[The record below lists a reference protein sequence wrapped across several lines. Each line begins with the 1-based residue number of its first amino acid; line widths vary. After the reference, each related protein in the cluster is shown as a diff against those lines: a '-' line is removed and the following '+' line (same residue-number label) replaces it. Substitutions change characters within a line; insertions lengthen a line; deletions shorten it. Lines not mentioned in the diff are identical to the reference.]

1 MKKILVFILAVAVL
15 CSIAVGT
22 TLTYFTDTDYDTNTM
37 TVGKVGI
44 NQTINGQETGIAS
57 YALFPVTAEPDAIT
71 GLVPVE
77 NNGVNMD
84 VIVSV
89 DSDSQNAYVRT
100 IFAFEMKKVG
110 NTWVSPIGTDV
121 ILVQSGIT
129 MTGVTFVKDDIP
141 YIVGVCDYAGAL
153 QNAGATLPSLKQ
165 VYLASTVGNEFSTA
179 VDGQYNILVLSQAVQ
194 TQGFT
199 SADAALT
206 AAFGEVNATNVANWF
221 K

>member
-37 TVGKVGI
+37 TVGTVGI
-44 NQTINGQETGIAS
+44 NQTINGNETGIVSAPM
-57 YALFPVTAEPDAIT
+57 FPVTAEPDAN

-77 NNGVNMD
+77 NNGVNLN
-84 VIVSV
+84 VVVTV
-89 DSDSQNAYVRT
+89 DNDSKNAYVRT
-100 IFAFEMKKVG
+100 IFAFELKKDG
-110 NTWVSPIGTDV
+110 TSPIGTDV

-129 MTGVTFVKDDIP
+129 MTNVTFTKNGVQ
-141 YIVGVCDYAGAL
+141 YVVGVCNYGEVSA
-153 QNAGATLPSLKQ
+153 NATLSSLKQ
-165 VYLASTVGNEFSTA
+165 VYLHKNVGNEFSAA
-179 VDGQYNILVLSQAVQ
+179 VDGGYDILVLSQAVQ
-194 TQGFT
+194 AQGFT